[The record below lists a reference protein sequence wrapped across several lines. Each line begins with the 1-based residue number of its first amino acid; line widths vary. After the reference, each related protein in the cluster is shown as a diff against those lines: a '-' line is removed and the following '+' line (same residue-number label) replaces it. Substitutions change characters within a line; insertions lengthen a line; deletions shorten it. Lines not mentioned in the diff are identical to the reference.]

1 MSNKEDI
8 SYQLARLEWAAG
20 LNEMN
25 VRALAADYL
34 RGARDH
40 CSIDAYREYERRFG
54 KLDQVKHKRPRAGKY
69 AKRSKGSTD
78 Q

>member
-1 MSNKEDI
+1 MVNEDLE
-8 SYQLARLEWAAG
+8 YQLARLQWAAD

-54 KLDQVKHKRPRAGKY
+54 SVSSNRGSHKAVKRSS
-69 AKRSKGSTD
+69 KRSKGSID
-78 Q
+78 R